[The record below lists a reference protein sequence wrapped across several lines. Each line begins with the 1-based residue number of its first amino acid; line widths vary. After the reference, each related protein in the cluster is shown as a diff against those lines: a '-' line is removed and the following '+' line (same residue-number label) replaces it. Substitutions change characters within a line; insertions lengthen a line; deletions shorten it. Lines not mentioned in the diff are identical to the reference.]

1 MSKLKRKSK
10 IDINFYST
18 GTFLNLNK
26 PKLLSINKSEKYN
39 IKNIKIKSTNHN
51 ISEDISNLETITK
64 LTENSSKDE
73 IIKALKERLTILEN
87 KVKILEKENSD
98 NIKKINSLN
107 LSHGNIDEK
116 KRIEFFQKKHKLNLK
131 LSKNQNKKKILNFL
145 NPSRNI
151 NNNNYKTLYNK
162 NIVFKS
168 FESLNNNNNN
178 YLNDKQ
184 KNKINFMNIFNVSN
198 NNDLRKK
205 INFSSN
211 EYKTKN
217 CIMIPKKKLLFDSGL
232 KNFKKTLN
240 KASSIDNDYFINNK
254 LKNDFNKNIPKI
266 PQKKNQI
273 DSEFIN
279 KSINKYNIK
288 IKNNPD
294 KFNNI
299 KLKRSNSET
308 KKEFLFINTNYIND
322 KFNIKINNYNEDIN
336 NNYKFNLIKNKLENI
351 KNRTKNLLDY
361 YSSNNTITDNKM
373 NL

>member
-26 PKLLSINKSEKYN
+26 PKLLSIDKSEKYN
-39 IKNIKIKSTNHN
+39 IKNIKIKNTNHN

-64 LTENSSKDE
+64 LTETSSKDE

-116 KRIEFFQKKHKLNLK
+116 KRIEFFQKTHKLNLK
-131 LSKNQNKKKILNFL
+131 LSNNKNKKRILNFL
-145 NPSRNI
+145 NLSRNI
-151 NNNNYKTLYNK
+151 NKNSYKTLYNK
-162 NIVFKS
+162 NSGFKS
-168 FESLNNNNNN
+168 FESLNNNNS
-178 YLNDKQ
+178 LNDKQ
-184 KNKINFMNIFNVSN
+184 KNTINFMNIFNVNN
-198 NNDLRKK
+198 NNDLGKK
-205 INFSSN
+205 INFSSYK
-211 EYKTKN
+211 YKTKN
-217 CIMIPKKKLLFDSGL
+217 CIMIPKKKLLFDSEL
-232 KNFKKTLN
+232 KNFKKTLS
-240 KASSIDNDYFINNK
+240 KVSSIDNDYFINNK

-266 PQKKNQI
+266 PQKRKQI
-273 DSEFIN
+273 GSEIIN

-288 IKNNPD
+288 IKNTPD
-294 KFNNI
+294 EFNDI

-308 KKEFLFINTNYIND
+308 KKEFLFINSNYIND

-351 KNRTKNLLDY
+351 KNRAKNLLDY